1 MATASIAALYRNT
14 ESPSSAKT
22 RQFTYGDLLKLVRFS
37 GAPHSVRRA
46 TLNALTARGRWPN
59 EDGPANGIIC
69 VSLEGMMR
77 GNEDGDGN
85 VVRSTA
91 RWRAR
96 QAVKLRYW
104 RQLREANSWSDCPKC
119 GAERKRAKCEKCSYE
134 GRSKTPEGK
143 ANFDEFCRPFM
154 YEIDIEKFRTAPR
167 PKGIRHS
174 EERTY
179 AEYKQAAK
187 RAEIREM
194 PTRKPAQPAPS
205 DPPPAK
211 AAPVQPAAEH
221 RSTRHMSRDERAALF
236 NAYIALKRSGM
247 THETAL
253 GEVVRQFKNKFSSD
267 DVEFAL
273 KVVGHKNGR
282 DVTQDPSRTPDV
294 PKCMKCGSSLV
305 QNRGPGPRL
314 ICADCPESS

>member
-104 RQLREANSWSDCPKC
+104 R
-119 GAERKRAKCEKCSYE
+119 
-134 GRSKTPEGK
+134 
-143 ANFDEFCRPFM
+143 
-154 YEIDIEKFRTAPR
+154 
-167 PKGIRHS
+167 
-174 EERTY
+174 
-179 AEYKQAAK
+179 
-187 RAEIREM
+187 
-194 PTRKPAQPAPS
+194 
-205 DPPPAK
+205 
-211 AAPVQPAAEH
+211 
-221 RSTRHMSRDERAALF
+221 
-236 NAYIALKRSGM
+236 
-247 THETAL
+247 
-253 GEVVRQFKNKFSSD
+253 
-267 DVEFAL
+267 
-273 KVVGHKNGR
+273 
-282 DVTQDPSRTPDV
+282 
-294 PKCMKCGSSLV
+294 
-305 QNRGPGPRL
+305 
-314 ICADCPESS
+314 